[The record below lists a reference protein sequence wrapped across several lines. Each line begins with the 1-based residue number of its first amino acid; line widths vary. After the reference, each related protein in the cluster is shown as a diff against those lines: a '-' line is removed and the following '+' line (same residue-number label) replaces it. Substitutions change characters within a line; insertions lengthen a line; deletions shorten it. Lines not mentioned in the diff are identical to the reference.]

1 MSAKISLKLAQK
13 FKEIKPK
20 SIVYEQSALSPST
33 SEDLILSKEE
43 RQRLDQKEIN
53 FEDVLFR
60 ELNKHIQSQEEEN
73 PFTALE
79 YGNSCNPA
87 IAENIKTLRFEAQDE
102 MDSHPILKK
111 LKTDEIKVIHFLSFF
126 LLKKIF

>member
-20 SIVYEQSALSPST
+20 SIVYEQSALSPTT

-43 RQRLDQKEIN
+43 RQRLNQKEIN
-53 FEDVLFR
+53 FEDVLLR

-73 PFTALE
+73 PFIALE

-102 MDSHPILKK
+102 MDSYPVLKK
-111 LKTDEIKVIHFLSFF
+111 LKTDEIKVFIFYLSFF
-126 LLKKIF
+126 STKNF